1 MRNTASGT
9 DKAEL
14 TRPNEDVRG
23 QEASRNRPE
32 TSRGDEKNLAP
43 GATKKL
49 RAESGDGVPAFRKR
63 NQRPC
68 RFVVVGGLR
77 QLIESRRVGQEVLLR
92 RGRNGRSHG
101 IQQTIELNFTHH
113 ALRVRER
120 TISEYFS
127 AQIEMIDQIVSIR
140 QSERTW
146 LPILIRGSRVGRPDP
161 S

>member
-1 MRNTASGT
+1 L
-9 DKAEL
+9 E
-14 TRPNEDVRG
+14 RPNEAVRG
-23 QEASRNRPE
+23 QQASRRAMKNFAP
-32 TSRGDEKNLAP
+32 GDENFAP
-43 GATKKL
+43 G
-49 RAESGDGVPAFRKR
+49 SGDGVPAFRER

-77 QLIESRRVGQEVLLR
+77 QLMESRRVGQEVLLR

-127 AQIEMIDQIVSIR
+127 VQIAVIDQIVSIR
-140 QSERTW
+140 QSARTW
-146 LPILIRGSRVGRPDP
+146 LLILYRAPRVGRLDP

>member
-1 MRNTASGT
+1 MKTCAARKPRAIDQKARAGT
-9 DKAEL
+9 
-14 TRPNEDVRG
+14 
-23 QEASRNRPE
+23 
-32 TSRGDEKNLAP
+32 
-43 GATKKL
+43 TKKL

-120 TISEYFS
+120 TITESFCV
-127 AQIEMIDQIVSIR
+127 QIEVIDQIVSIR

-146 LPILIRGSRVGRPDP
+146 LPIR
-161 S
+161 

>member
-1 MRNTASGT
+1 MRNTASAT
-9 DKAEL
+9 DKVKL
-14 TRPNEDVRG
+14 TRPNDGVRG
-23 QEASRNRPE
+23 QEASRNRLE
-32 TSRGDEKNLAP
+32 TPRGDEKNLAP
-43 GATKKL
+43 GRQKL

-63 NQRPC
+63 NQRPG

-146 LPILIRGSRVGRPDP
+146 LPILIRGSTVGRLDP

>member
-1 MRNTASGT
+1 MRNTASAT
-9 DKAEL
+9 DKARP
-14 TRPNEDVRG
+14 TRPNQDVRG
-23 QEASRNRPE
+23 QQASRNRSE
-32 TSRGDEKNLAP
+32 ARAAP
-43 GATKKL
+43 RRRPRAGATKKL

-63 NQRPC
+63 NQRP
-68 RFVVVGGLR
+68 RRLVVVGGLR
-77 QLIESRRVGQEVLLR
+77 LPIESRRVGQEVLLR

>member
-1 MRNTASGT
+1 
-9 DKAEL
+9 
-14 TRPNEDVRG
+14 
-23 QEASRNRPE
+23 
-32 TSRGDEKNLAP
+32 
-43 GATKKL
+43 
-49 RAESGDGVPAFRKR
+49 
-63 NQRPC
+63 
-68 RFVVVGGLR
+68 
-77 QLIESRRVGQEVLLR
+77 VGQEVLLR

-161 S
+161 SQMWAKSHPAKIF

>member
-1 MRNTASGT
+1 MKTCAAGKPRAI
-9 DKAEL
+9 DQKLA
-14 TRPNEDVRG
+14 RR
-23 QEASRNRPE
+23 R
-32 TSRGDEKNLAP
+32 EKPRA

-49 RAESGDGVPAFRKR
+49 RAESGDRVPAFRKR

-68 RFVVVGGLR
+68 RCVVVGGLR

>member
-1 MRNTASGT
+1 MRNTASAT
-9 DKAEL
+9 DKARL
-14 TRPNEDVRG
+14 TRPNQDVRG
-23 QEASRNRPE
+23 QQASRNRLE
-32 TSRGDEKNLAP
+32 ARAAP
-43 GATKKL
+43 RKPRAGAARKL
-49 RAESGDGVPAFRKR
+49 RAESGNGVPAFRKR
-63 NQRPC
+63 NQRPS

-77 QLIESRRVGQEVLLR
+77 LPIESRRVGQEVLLR